1 MTRRGDGAPAS
12 QGVAYYGRINH
23 RRAGVPWPVR
33 ARTTVGVILHG
44 APRQQEQQ
52 PAGFHGGLPAH
63 LFQWRLSS
71 CLRRRH
77 AMPCRRSCCLAPSTP
92 PQLAPS
98 IASFRPWRRRVSAW
112 LQARDGGQSS
122 APPRRAA
129 EWQDGGPQG
138 RTVFQIPSTPGSSR
152 PSDWGWA
159 AMIRR
164 VATGV
169 FLFRHDLLSW
179 AGKAA
184 DHGASETALARMLDR
199 ECNRRDFGGGVPRDE
214 RRAAAHSFPAAAPYW
229 PNQSTQSLSVTQCQI
244 RGSELGPQRPW
255 RFWSLRRRTTLF
267 SFHGLLICS
276 FTCAVCCGE
285 ARLTAHGI
293 S

>member
-1 MTRRGDGAPAS
+1 MPCHASGPAVSRPAPHRSWPLRSPPSGHGDGESRRGCKLGTAA
-12 QGVAYYGRINH
+12 
-23 RRAGVPWPVR
+23 R
-33 ARTTVGVILHG
+33 ARRRPG
-44 APRQQEQQ
+44 APRNGRTED
-52 PAGFHGGLPAH
+52 PKGGRY
-63 LFQWRLSS
+63 FKYR
-71 CLRRRH
+71 
-77 AMPCRRSCCLAPSTP
+77 P
-92 PQLAPS
+92 PQAPLVRL
-98 IASFRPWRRRVSAW
+98 IGVGRPRLGASQ
-112 LQARDGGQSS
+112 QASS
-122 APPRRAA
+122 
-129 EWQDGGPQG
+129 
-138 RTVFQIPSTPGSSR
+138 SS
-152 PSDWGWA
+152 G
-159 AMIRR
+159 
-164 VATGV
+164 T
-169 FLFRHDLLSW
+169 DLLSW

-199 ECNRRDFGGGVPRDE
+199 ECNRRDFGCGEPRDE

-229 PNQSTQSLSVTQCQI
+229 PNKSTQSLSVTQCQI